1 MDKISIHRALGELK
15 LLDAKINKL
24 INNNFIASKQASVEK
39 VGGIKVKD
47 LEIDM
52 KANYQSLTDLINR
65 RSKIKSAIIK
75 SNALTEV
82 TINKVKMTVAEV
94 IDEKTSIQYKSNLL
108 NTLKQQYNKVTADIS
123 KVNEEVNVNSEK
135 FIDNLYRDK
144 TQVDINKIKE
154 LKQDYIDKNKLE
166 LIDPIGVKK
175 QIDELSEY
183 IDNFQAEC
191 DYVLSES
198 NAVTF
203 IEI

>member
-1 MDKISIHRALGELK
+1 MEKISIHRALGELK

-65 RSKIKSAIIK
+65 RSKIKSTIIK

-108 NTLKQQYNKVTADIS
+108 NNLTNQYNKIIANIT
-123 KVNEEVNVNSEK
+123 KHNEEVNVKSEN
-135 FIDNLYRDK
+135 FINGLYADK

-166 LIDPIGVKK
+166 LIDPIEVKK

-183 IDNFQAEC
+183 IYNFQAEC

>member
-183 IDNFQAEC
+183 IYNFQAEC

>member
-15 LLDAKINKL
+15 LLDAKITKL
-24 INNNFIASKQASVEK
+24 IDNDFIKAKQSGVDK
-39 VGGIKVKD
+39 IGGVAVKD
-47 LEIDM
+47 LESEI
-52 KANYQSLTDLINR
+52 KSNYQSLSDLINR
-65 RSKIKSAIIK
+65 RAKIKSSIIK

-82 TINKVKMTVAEV
+82 TVNKIKMTVAEV
-94 IDEKTSIQYKSNLL
+94 IDEKTSIHYKKTLL
-108 NTLKQQYNKVTADIS
+108 NNLTKQYNKITASITNH
-123 KVNEEVNVNSEK
+123 NEEVNVNSEN
-135 FIDNLYRDK
+135 FINGLYADK
-144 TQVDINKIKE
+144 TQVDTNKIKE

-166 LIDPIGVKK
+166 LIDPIGIKK

-183 IDNFQAEC
+183 IYNFQAEC